1 MANKWRRSVV
11 LVMTAMLPSSFVVG
25 ASIRNGSENKVAR
38 IARSEFPERADS
50 DEMLV
55 IKTDASFRHRE
66 DSPFPPSAIP
76 F

>member
-1 MANKWRRSVV
+1 MGNKWRRSVV

-38 IARSEFPERADS
+38 IGRSEFPERAES

-55 IKTDASFRHRE
+55 IKTAASFRQRE
-66 DSPFPPSAIP
+66 DSPFPPFVIP